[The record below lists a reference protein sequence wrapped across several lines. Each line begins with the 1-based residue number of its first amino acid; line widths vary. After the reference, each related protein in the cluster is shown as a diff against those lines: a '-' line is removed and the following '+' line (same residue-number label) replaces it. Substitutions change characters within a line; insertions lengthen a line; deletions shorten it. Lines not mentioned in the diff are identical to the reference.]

1 MSEGTKPPKD
11 EQVPPGMADGSAPV
25 KKPRAKFEDE
35 TMVGLTPITPI
46 DEPAVAVEAAAPND
60 DRTMMHV
67 ASAPSPARGKYDD
80 ETMRAM
86 KRIAAPEEA
95 PSERR
100 PVLDETMM
108 ALAPVLDL
116 SGGAPPV
123 SEVRADEV
131 VEPVSLLEVP
141 IAEPTYPPAAPV
153 MRPTA
158 RFDPTMTAGLRPIED
173 PDAEPAVQ
181 LRRAIPADPTRTSYL
196 APIEEHPPVAAPI
209 AAPPEPRGTVE
220 AIAAALARKHPLAP
234 AEPAAQPP
242 PEAPNPWGS
251 REAFTSEPLPADPS
265 RAPHAPATASLVTSR
280 ARGRRIGDTLPVVHQ
295 TRFAPFVMNW
305 QLRPPRNA
313 IVVVVKATALY
324 DPNAPAQL
332 VAADPPSGDVF
343 TSHDSSASVRYPSD
357 FAVFKPLADV
367 MLVGDART
375 PRGGGAVA
383 SVRLRVGTHD
393 WHLAVVG
400 NRLWAGSTPTRP
412 EPFERLPLE
421 WEYALG
427 GPLSS
432 ENPVGRG
439 YRTGTLLPNLERPDA
454 LMKSQRDAPRPIC
467 FAPVSPRWRSRAARV
482 GRYDKKW
489 LKSRWPYLPEDF
501 DFGYFNAAPVDL
513 QVPYLKGD
521 EPYEI
526 AGVHANNEILSG
538 RLPGI
543 RPYVFAQKSLTA
555 GGELLALHMN
565 LDTLLFD
572 TRNLTLTMT
581 WRGLLEVDHRD
592 ALDLESLY
600 IEEGRLEN
608 APSLPSALERFHAL
622 VSSRKPATDEAT
634 GSVAPANVQEV
645 GVPPDVR
652 ATIER
657 SKSARRPL
665 PPARPRIGRGR
676 APSTKI
682 RARSREEVVAWLSER
697 RPLSGVDLSG
707 VDLRGL
713 DLRGVDLSGAIL
725 IGTLLDGSALDGA
738 CCVGM
743 VAHRASSVGA
753 SWVGADLTEA
763 DLSVAVFDHS
773 DFTDAKLTRVSA
785 PQLRA
790 TQSRF
795 FRANLV
801 GASLTDASL
810 DGASFTQ
817 AVAQK
822 SDFTGSALGGA
833 RFDGADL
840 TDAKLYDIVA
850 PRLLLDGANLT
861 DSRFELALLVGISA
875 RGVAATGSVWD
886 KADVTDGTFEGSVLC
901 EARLVSVTASR
912 TLFNKVDAQRASF
925 RGAVLGAANFL
936 KANLTGASFE
946 QADLRGADLRG
957 AQLDRVDTWEAK
969 LSDVDVRLASTTGS
983 KF

>member
-11 EQVPPGMADGSAPV
+11 EEAPRADAESTAPV
-25 KKPRAKFEDE
+25 KKARAKFEDE
-35 TMVGLTPITPI
+35 TMVGLTPIAPI
-46 DEPAVAVEAAAPND
+46 DEPAAAAEQAVPSD

-86 KRIAAPEEA
+86 KPIAAPDEA
-95 PSERR
+95 PTEPRLM
-100 PVLDETMM
+100 VDETMM
-108 ALAPVLDL
+108 VLGPVLDL
-116 SGGAPPV
+116 SSGESPPA
-123 SEVRADEV
+123 EIGPDDA

-173 PDAEPAVQ
+173 PEAESGAQP
-181 LRRAIPADPTRTSYL
+181 RRAIPADPTRTSYV
-196 APIEEHPPVAAPI
+196 APIEEQPPVAAPN

-234 AEPAAQPP
+234 SEPVAEAP
-242 PEAPNPWGS
+242 PEPPNPWGS
-251 REAFTSEPLPADPS
+251 REAFISESLPADPS
-265 RAPHAPATASLVTSR
+265 PEPRVQAIGPQVISR
-280 ARGRRIGDTLPVVHQ
+280 ARGRRIGDTLPIVHQ

-313 IVVVVKATALY
+313 IVVVVKTTALY

-343 TSHDSSASVRYPSD
+343 TNHDSSASIRYPSD

-412 EPFERLPLE
+412 EPFDRLPLE

-454 LMKSQRDAPRPIC
+454 LMKSQRDSPRPIC
-467 FAPVSPRWRSRAARV
+467 FAPVSPRWRSRAMRV
-482 GRYDKKW
+482 GKYDKKW

-526 AGVHANNEILSG
+526 AGVHANNEVLNG
-538 RLPGI
+538 RLPGV
-543 RPYVFAQKSLTA
+543 RPYVFAQKSLAA

-572 TRNLTLTMT
+572 TRDLTLTMT

-608 APSLPSALERFHAL
+608 APSLPSALERFHGL
-622 VSSRKPATDEAT
+622 VASRKPATDEAT
-634 GSVAPANVQEV
+634 GSASPANAQEV

-652 ATIER
+652 ATLER
-657 SKSARRPL
+657 AKSARRPL
-665 PPARPRIGRGR
+665 PPGRPRVGRGR

-682 RARSREEVVAWLSER
+682 RARSREEVIAWLSER
-697 RPLSGVDLSG
+697 RPLAGVDLSG
-707 VDLRGL
+707 VDLRGV
-713 DLRGVDLSGAIL
+713 DLRGVDLAGAIL
-725 IGTLLDGSALDGA
+725 IGTVLDGSALDGA
-738 CCVGM
+738 SCVGI
-743 VAHRASSVGA
+743 VAHRASAIGTT
-753 SWVGADLTEA
+753 WVGCDLTEA
-763 DLSVAVFDHS
+763 DLSVAILEQS
-773 DFTDAKLTRVSA
+773 DFTDAKLTRVNA

-795 FRANLV
+795 LRANLD
-801 GASLTDASL
+801 GASLTDALL

-817 AVAQK
+817 AIARK
-822 SDFTGSALGGA
+822 SDFSGSALASA

-850 PRLLLDGANLT
+850 PRLVLDGANLA
-861 DSRFELALLVGISA
+861 DSRFELAQLLGVSA

-901 EARLVSVTASR
+901 EARLVSLTASR

-925 RGAVLGAANFL
+925 RGALLGAANFL

-969 LSDVDVRLASTTGS
+969 LSDVDLRLASTTGS